1 MEDKRKFIRW
11 NEPKEK
17 SAISCAELE
26 GEVDV
31 LDMSAGGMKILCSR
45 HLEVGTVVYAEL
57 RIIPQIKPFFVIGK
71 VTRST
76 ARDNVYDVAIKFD
89 KVSTI
94 KPAA

>member
-11 NEPKEK
+11 SEPKEK

-31 LDMSAGGMKILCSR
+31 LDMSAGGMRILCSKP
-45 HLEVGTVVYAEL
+45 LEVGTVVYAEL
-57 RIIPQIKPFFVIGK
+57 RIIPQIKPFFVMGR

-94 KPAA
+94 KLAA

>member
-1 MEDKRKFIRW
+1 MEDKRRFTRW
-11 NEPKEK
+11 AEPKEK

-31 LDMSAGGMKILCSR
+31 LDMSAGGMRISCSKP
-45 HLEVGTVVYAEL
+45 LAIGTVVYAEL

-71 VTRST
+71 VTRIIP
-76 ARDNVYDVAIKFD
+76 RDNVYDTAIKFD

-94 KPAA
+94 KLPA

>member
-1 MEDKRKFIRW
+1 MEEKRKFTRW
-11 NEPKEK
+11 NEPIEK
-17 SAISCAELE
+17 SAISCTEIE

-31 LDMSAGGMKILCSR
+31 LDMSAGGMRVLCSK

-57 RIIPQIKPFFVIGK
+57 RIIPQIKPFFVMGK

-94 KPAA
+94 KLAA